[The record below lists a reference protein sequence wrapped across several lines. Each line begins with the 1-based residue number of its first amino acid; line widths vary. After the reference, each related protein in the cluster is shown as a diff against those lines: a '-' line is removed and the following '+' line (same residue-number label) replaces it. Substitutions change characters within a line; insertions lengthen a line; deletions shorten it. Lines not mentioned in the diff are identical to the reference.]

1 MVYSMVHNHLGC
13 IDDTF
18 LQDHTR
24 RELHRQDWVKKN
36 LLGKSFDTLHQMLT
50 CGQKAVAAVCKE
62 SNGGRGFKKQRHYP
76 VVIIEQNRL
85 KERLKERSKGICALQ
100 QVKMYVVSACCISR
114 SE

>member
-13 IDDTF
+13 IDNTF

-76 VVIIEQNRL
+76 VVLIEQNR
-85 KERLKERSKGICALQ
+85 
-100 QVKMYVVSACCISR
+100 
-114 SE
+114 